1 MDLRLAG
8 KTAVVTGG
16 SKGVGLATTRLLRSE
31 GVEVVT
37 GSRTITADLAELD
50 VTPVSVDLS
59 TPDGP
64 GRLIETAVEILGGID
79 FLVNNVGVGDA
90 QDMVPG
96 ATRMLTDLPDS
107 AWDHAFALH
116 FYSALRAIRAAL
128 PNLVERKGVVVNVSS
143 SSARMVSGG
152 PYDYSVAKA
161 ALSALTKVVAEQY
174 GPLGVR
180 AVTVSPGPVETGV
193 FTDPDGF
200 VGSLAKAKDMEHRA
214 FSEQLMEQIGSST
227 QRITAPEEVAR
238 LIVFL
243 LSPSNIHGAEYLID
257 GGAIKHL

>member
-1 MDLRLAG
+1 MDLQLTG

-16 SKGVGLATTRLLRSE
+16 SKGVGLATARLLLAE
-31 GVEVVT
+31 GVKVVT
-37 GSRTITADLAELD
+37 GSRSITPELEQLD

-59 TPDGP
+59 KPEGP
-64 GRLIETAVEILGGID
+64 GRLIEIAIETMGGID
-79 FLVNNVGVGDA
+79 FLVNNVGVGNA

-107 AWDHAFALH
+107 LWMHAFDLH
-116 FYSALRAIRAAL
+116 FYSALRAIRAGL
-128 PNLVERKGVVVNVSS
+128 PSLVERGGVVVNVSS

-180 AVTVSPGPVETGV
+180 AITVSPGPVRTGV
-193 FTDPDGF
+193 FTDPAGF
-200 VGSLAKAKDMEHRA
+200 VGSLAAAKGLDHETFA
-214 FSEQLMEQIGSST
+214 DQLMEQIGSST
-227 QRITAPEEVAR
+227 QRITAPEEVAK

-243 LSPSNIHGAEYLID
+243 LSPNNIHGAEYLID